1 MSLWPC
7 YVCIIK
13 NNDFFGGFFTA
24 WNLENQSQ
32 KLKPKVNFFGHPVH
46 ISELREEIEK
56 VEVASALYFDF
67 TFL

>member
-13 NNDFFGGFFTA
+13 NNDF
-24 WNLENQSQ
+24 
-32 KLKPKVNFFGHPVH
+32 
-46 ISELREEIEK
+46 SELRDEIKK

-67 TFL
+67 TF